1 VTVVEIIAISSSV
14 CGSLG
19 VSFPHLRCRVSPEKY
34 GTIPNEP
41 KAPPLGAP
49 VTTEW
54 KATRACG
61 ILADMS
67 WRRMASRREAVN
79 QDGLGL
85 SATTA
90 TYLHQHAGRTFDNVD
105 DLEAALRGERY
116 IADRGLA
123 TTLYLTLRLRKPL
136 LLEGEA
142 GVGKTEI
149 AKVLAAIL
157 DTPLIRLQCYEGL
170 DASSAIYEWDYPRQM
185 LYLQT
190 IEATGGTDRETAR
203 RDLFSEEFLLKRPL
217 LQAIDAAH
225 EKSPVLLI
233 DEVDR
238 ADQELEAFL
247 LELLSDFQV
256 TVPEL
261 GTIRAE
267 HLPIVILTSNRTRE
281 IHDALKRRCLYYWI
295 DFPTFQKEYRILSAK
310 VPEAPQR
317 LATQICG
324 FTQGLREVDLF
335 KSPGMA
341 ETLDWAHA
349 LLSLGTTELT
359 NDSVDDTL
367 GVILKYQEDVDRVR
381 GDVANALI
389 TRAARA
395 TAD

>member
-1 VTVVEIIAISSSV
+1 
-14 CGSLG
+14 
-19 VSFPHLRCRVSPEKY
+19 
-34 GTIPNEP
+34 
-41 KAPPLGAP
+41 
-49 VTTEW
+49 
-54 KATRACG
+54 
-61 ILADMS
+61 M
-67 WRRMASRREAVN
+67 
-79 QDGLGL
+79 

-105 DLEAALRGERY
+105 DLETAMRGERY

-149 AKVLAAIL
+149 AKVLASIL
-157 DTPLIRLQCYEGL
+157 ETPLIRLQCYEGL

-190 IEATGGTDRETAR
+190 IEATGGVDRETAR

-217 LQAIDAAH
+217 LQAIEAAH
-225 EKSPVLLI
+225 DKSPVLLI

-295 DFPTFQKEYRILSAK
+295 DFPTFQKEFRILSAK

-317 LATQICG
+317 LATQICA
-324 FTQGLREVDLF
+324 FTQGVREVDLF

-359 NDSVDDTL
+359 NDMVDDTL

-395 TAD
+395 TTD

>member
-1 VTVVEIIAISSSV
+1 LS
-14 CGSLG
+14 
-19 VSFPHLRCRVSPEKY
+19 
-34 GTIPNEP
+34 
-41 KAPPLGAP
+41 
-49 VTTEW
+49 TT
-54 KATRACG
+54 TFSQ
-61 ILADMS
+61 L
-67 WRRMASRREAVN
+67 
-79 QDGLGL
+79 Q
-85 SATTA
+85 
-90 TYLHQHAGRTFDNVD
+90 HHAGRTFETVD
-105 DLEAALRGERY
+105 DLEAALRHERY

-149 AKVLAAIL
+149 AKVLATVL
-157 DTPLIRLQCYEGL
+157 DAPLIRLQCYEGL

-190 IEATGGTDRETAR
+190 LQATGGADREQAR

-267 HLPIVILTSNRTRE
+267 HVPIVILTSNRTRE
-281 IHDALKRRCLYYWI
+281 IHDALKRRCLYHWI
-295 DFPTFQKEYRILSAK
+295 DFPTYQKEFQILSAK
-310 VPEAPQR
+310 APDATER
-317 LATQICG
+317 LRLQICA

-335 KSPGMA
+335 KPPGMA
-341 ETLDWAHA
+341 ETLDWAHS
-349 LLSLGTTELT
+349 LLALGTTDVNAEAV
-359 NDSVDDTL
+359 DSTL

-381 GDVANALI
+381 GDVANSLVS
-389 TRAARA
+389 RAVNA
-395 TAD
+395 TTS

>member
-1 VTVVEIIAISSSV
+1 MFETVDE
-14 CGSLG
+14 
-19 VSFPHLRCRVSPEKY
+19 
-34 GTIPNEP
+34 
-41 KAPPLGAP
+41 
-49 VTTEW
+49 
-54 KATRACG
+54 
-61 ILADMS
+61 
-67 WRRMASRREAVN
+67 
-79 QDGLGL
+79 
-85 SATTA
+85 
-90 TYLHQHAGRTFDNVD
+90 
-105 DLEAALRGERY
+105 LEAALREQKY

-123 TTLYLTLRLRKPL
+123 TTLFLTLRLRKPL

-190 IEATGGTDRETAR
+190 LEASGGIDREQAR

-217 LQAIDAAH
+217 LQAIDASH

-233 DEVDR
+233 DEIDR

-267 HLPIVILTSNRTRE
+267 HVPIVILTSNRTRE

-295 DFPTFQKEYRILSAK
+295 DFPSYQKELRILMAK
-310 VPEAPQR
+310 VPEAPER
-317 LATQICG
+317 LATQICA

-359 NDSVDDTL
+359 HEAVDDTL
-367 GVILKYQEDVDRVR
+367 GVILKYQEDVERVR
-381 GDVANALI
+381 GDVADALI
-389 TRAARA
+389 ARATRA

>member
-1 VTVVEIIAISSSV
+1 
-14 CGSLG
+14 
-19 VSFPHLRCRVSPEKY
+19 
-34 GTIPNEP
+34 
-41 KAPPLGAP
+41 
-49 VTTEW
+49 
-54 KATRACG
+54 
-61 ILADMS
+61 
-67 WRRMASRREAVN
+67 
-79 QDGLGL
+79 
-85 SATTA
+85 
-90 TYLHQHAGRTFDNVD
+90 LHAHAGRTFDTVD
-105 DLEAALRGERY
+105 ELEVALRNERY

-123 TTLYLTLRLRKPL
+123 TTLYLMLRLRKPL

-142 GVGKTEI
+142 GVGKTEV
-149 AKVLAAIL
+149 AKVLATIL
-157 DTPLIRLQCYEGL
+157 NTPLIRLQCYEGL
-170 DASSAIYEWDYPRQM
+170 DANSAIYEWDYPRQM

-190 IEATGGTDRETAR
+190 IEATGEIGQEKAR
-203 RDLFSEEFLLKRPL
+203 HDLFSEEFLLKRPL

-225 EKSPVLLI
+225 DKSPVLLI

-267 HLPIVILTSNRTRE
+267 HVPIVVLTSNRTRE

-295 DFPTFQKEYRILSAK
+295 DFPTFDKEFRILAAK
-310 VPEAPQR
+310 VPEAPER
-317 LATQICG
+317 LATQIVA

-349 LLSLGTTELT
+349 LLALGTNSLSKG
-359 NDSVDDTL
+359 SVDDTL

-381 GDVANALI
+381 GAVAESLVERAERALPV
-389 TRAARA
+389 
-395 TAD
+395 